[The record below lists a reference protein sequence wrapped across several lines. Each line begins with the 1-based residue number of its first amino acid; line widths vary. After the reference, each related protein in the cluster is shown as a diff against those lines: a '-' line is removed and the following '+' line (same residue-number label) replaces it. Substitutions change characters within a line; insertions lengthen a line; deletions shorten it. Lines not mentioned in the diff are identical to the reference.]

1 MSSPAP
7 SQRRNNFNAVRL
19 LAALSVV
26 WSHSFLIAE
35 GTQSR
40 EWFVR
45 LTGNQCALGL
55 VGVFVFFAI
64 SGYLITESWCRRP
77 VLGRFAARRFL
88 RIYPALVLN
97 TAICALLLGP
107 IVTKLSLPQYFTG
120 PDFRGYIVKMAT
132 LYPGPLN
139 LPGVAFSH
147 NQVGWHIN
155 GAMWTLRS
163 EAMMYAM
170 VALLGMARILR
181 LSTSLVLLGLGIAA
195 IYFEK
200 HLALLGPFNNW
211 AWLLGFYASGMVV
224 YFLRDRLVFDWR
236 GAVLALAAL
245 AFFVWIGRF
254 IMLFPLVGG
263 YLVIWFA
270 RRYDPWLDYS
280 RFCGD
285 LSYGLYI
292 YGWPSEE
299 FVMWLSGGHA
309 AWWQVFFGSLA
320 IALLLSWL
328 SWHAVEKW
336 ALRRARRP
344 APPRL
349 AAAAPAVD

>member
-1 MSSPAP
+1 MPNSTP
-7 SQRRNNFNAVRL
+7 SHRANNFDAVRL

-26 WSHSFLIAE
+26 FSHAFLIAE

-77 VLGRFAARRFL
+77 ALGRFASRRFL
-88 RIYPALVLN
+88 RIYPAVVLN

-107 IVTKLSLPQYFTG
+107 IVTSLPLPEYFAG
-120 PDFRGYIVKMAT
+120 PELRRYVWNMAT
-132 LYPGPLN
+132 LWPGPLT
-139 LPGVAFSH
+139 LPGVVFSH

-155 GAMWTLRS
+155 GAMWTLRA

-170 VALLGMARILR
+170 VALLGLSRILR

-200 HLALLGPFNNW
+200 YLPLLGPFNTW

-224 YFLRDRLVFDWR
+224 YFLRERLAFDWR
-236 GAVLALAAL
+236 GALLALAAL
-245 AFFVWIGRF
+245 ALFVWLHRF
-254 IMLFPLVGG
+254 IMLFPLAGG

-270 RRYDPWLDYS
+270 RRYDCWLDYS

-292 YGWPSEE
+292 YGWPCEE
-299 FVMWLSGGHA
+299 FVMWLSGGQA

-320 IALLLSWL
+320 IALPLAWL
-328 SWHAVEKW
+328 SWHLVEKW

-344 APPRL
+344 ALAPL
-349 AAAAPAVD
+349 AALAPGE